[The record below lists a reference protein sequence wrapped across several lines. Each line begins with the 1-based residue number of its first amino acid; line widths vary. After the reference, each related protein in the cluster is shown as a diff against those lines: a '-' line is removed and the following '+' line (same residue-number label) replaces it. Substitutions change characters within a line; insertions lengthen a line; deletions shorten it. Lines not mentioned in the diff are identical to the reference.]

1 MGDEAAALDCED
13 EAVRRLVMPLREIF
27 RTLQR
32 VMRAVDLDRV
42 EVAGSVGELVAL
54 AQPLRIKAAAP
65 AAIAPAGDA
74 DADLAA
80 PRCVFGRRDGTA
92 GCRGATGCGGGAH
105 GILRPS
111 HARSPAC

>member
-1 MGDEAAALDCED
+1 MGDEPAALDCED
-13 EAVRRLVMPLREIF
+13 ETVRRLVMPLREIF
-27 RTLQR
+27 GALQR

-42 EVAGSVGELVAL
+42 EMAGGMGELVAL

-65 AAIAPAGDA
+65 AAIAPAGDS
-74 DADLAA
+74 DPDLAA
-80 PRCVFGRRDGTA
+80 PRWAFGSR
-92 GCRGATGCGGGAH
+92 RGATGCGGGAH